1 MQEAWSAGSHAD
13 VALREWG
20 DEWTVYV
27 GSTGHTH
34 LLSASAGKLL
44 SKLRQSGEP
53 MTPAALLCVL
63 GEPAPFLADEATDD
77 PAARE
82 SMLRAIL
89 LELERIGLATMRSP

>member
-1 MQEAWSAGSHAD
+1 MQEAWSASRHAD

-34 LLSASAGKLL
+34 LLSASAGRLL
-44 SKLRQSGEP
+44 SELRQAGEP
-53 MTPAALLCVL
+53 MTAAALLSAV
-63 GEPAPFLADEATDD
+63 GEPAPFLADEEANT

-82 SMLRAIL
+82 SMLRAML